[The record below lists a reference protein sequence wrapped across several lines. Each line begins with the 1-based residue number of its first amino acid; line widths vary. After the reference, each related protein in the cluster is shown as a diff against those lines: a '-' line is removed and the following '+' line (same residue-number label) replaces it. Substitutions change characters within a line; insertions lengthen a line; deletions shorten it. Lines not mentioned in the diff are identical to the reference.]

1 MLVKNGINTSRA
13 SKAGPTMRKSINT
26 NTKITKV
33 VTCSVCKCKLEKSC
47 PNEMMCEISVLQC
60 PKCGSDVK

>member
-1 MLVKNGINTSRA
+1 MLVKNGINTTRA
-13 SKAGPTMRKSINT
+13 QKDGPTMRKGIVGSVK
-26 NTKITKV
+26 KI

-47 PNEMMCEISVLQC
+47 PNEMMCEISILKC